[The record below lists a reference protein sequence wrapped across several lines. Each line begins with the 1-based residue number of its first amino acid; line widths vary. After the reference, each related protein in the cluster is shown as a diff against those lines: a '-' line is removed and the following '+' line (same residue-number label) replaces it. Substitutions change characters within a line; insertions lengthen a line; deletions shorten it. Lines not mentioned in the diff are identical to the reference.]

1 MITIEMYTSHY
12 DKKSNR
18 RPKNKKK
25 NREKNCTHINIY
37 IYNHA
42 ETGGQISGNH
52 SQNANQGGQI
62 AKQGGQNANQDG
74 VVVKECGRKN
84 KHSKVK
90 KLSFEDK
97 MNNKHF

>member
-1 MITIEMYTSHY
+1 VIKIETY
-12 DKKSNR
+12 DSRYNKKSNC
-18 RPKNKKK
+18 NQKKK
-25 NREKNCTHINIY
+25 REKNCTHINIY

-74 VVVKECGRKN
+74 VIVKECGRKN
-84 KHSKVK
+84 KNAKVNKVK

-97 MNNKHF
+97 MKKKQF

>member
-1 MITIEMYTSHY
+1 MEMHNSPHN
-12 DKKSNR
+12 KKSNSSL
-18 RPKNKKK
+18 KNKKK
-25 NREKNCTHINIY
+25 KREKSCTHINIY

-74 VVVKECGRKN
+74 VIVRECGRKN
-84 KHSKVK
+84 KNAKVK

-97 MNNKHF
+97 MEKKQF